1 MNPKTLDFLKN
12 LARSMVS
19 VFGDRCEVAIH
30 DFSDLKRSL
39 VHIEGSI
46 TKRLIGSPVP
56 DMHYRLLKE
65 FGDDAP
71 DKFGYKSTAGDGKIL
86 KCSTTMIRDDEG
98 RIEGC
103 FCINFNVT
111 DFAFL
116 TTAFNDFTFLP
127 DKAANNGSIANRTSQ
142 NDIPGTFAESM
153 ESAID
158 FAVVESGK
166 IPSMMDKLDKLETM
180 RRLDKDG
187 VFMIKGSVDYMA
199 KVFGASKYTIYNYL
213 KQIRNT

>member
-1 MNPKTLDFLKN
+1 MNQENLEFLKN
-12 LARSMVS
+12 LARGITS

-30 DFSDLKRSL
+30 DFSDFKRSL

-46 TKRLIGSPVP
+46 SKRPIGSPIP

-65 FGDDAP
+65 FGDSAP
-71 DKFGYKSTAGDGKIL
+71 DKFGYKSTTADGKTL

-98 RIEGC
+98 KIEGC

-116 TTAFNDFTFLP
+116 TTAFNDFTFIS
-127 DKAANNGSIANRTSQ
+127 DKSANSNGSSKGTNR
-142 NDIPGTFAESM
+142 NDPPATFAETM

-158 FAVVESGK
+158 FAVVEQGK
-166 IPSMMDKLDKLETM
+166 IPSMMDKTDKLETM

-199 KVFGASKYTIYNYL
+199 KIFGSSRYTIYNYL
-213 KQIRNT
+213 KQIRSS

>member
-1 MNPKTLDFLKN
+1 MNQKNLEFLKN
-12 LARSMVS
+12 LARSITS
-19 VFGDRCEVAIH
+19 VFGDRCEIAIH

-56 DMHYRLLKE
+56 DMHYRLLRE

-71 DKFGYKSTAGDGKIL
+71 DKFGYKSTTADGKIL
-86 KCSTTMIRDDEG
+86 KCSTTMVRDDEG

-116 TTAFNDFTFLP
+116 TTAFNDFTFIP
-127 DKAANNGSIANRTSQ
+127 DKAAGNDSSSNGTSY

-158 FAVVESGK
+158 FAVVEYGK
-166 IPSMMDKLDKLETM
+166 IPSMMDKSDKLETM
-180 RRLDKDG
+180 RTLDKDG

-213 KQIRNT
+213 KQIRSS

>member
-1 MNPKTLDFLKN
+1 MDKTKLEFLKN
-12 LARSMVS
+12 LSRSIIS

-46 TKRLIGSPVP
+46 SKRLVGSPVP

-71 DKFGYKSTAGDGKIL
+71 DKFGYKSTTSDGKTL
-86 KCSTTMIRDDEG
+86 KCSSNMVRDDEG
-98 RIEGC
+98 KIEGC

-111 DFAFL
+111 DFTFL
-116 TTAFNDFTFLP
+116 ATAFNDFTFIPNKSASGKSNGTNQNEPP
-127 DKAANNGSIANRTSQ
+127 D
-142 NDIPGTFAESM
+142 TFAETM

-158 FAVVESGK
+158 FAVVEQGK
-166 IPSMMDKLDKLETM
+166 IPSMMDKTDKLEVM
-180 RRLDKDG
+180 RWLDKDG

-199 KVFGASKYTIYNYL
+199 KIFGASKYTIYNYL